1 MDQIIFFFAPKS
13 VFLCLNLLQNE
24 QNDSLGIKMAFE

>member
-1 MDQIIFFFAPKS
+1 MNGSNNIFAVKF
-13 VFLCLNLLQNE
+13 VYLCLNLLQNE